1 MNKKALLPLI
11 GLFLLVTGIVLPGS
25 AHAQISEGGTP
36 TSFKYQNTLKSDLPT
51 VQIPINF
58 SVEDLK
64 TVDRWQVSQGAPLK
78 VGVLLPT
85 DLTIDNAGS
94 WNTLPDGKRV
104 WRLQVQ
110 AKDAI
115 ALMLS
120 FRDFYIPENGK
131 LFIYS
136 SDKTHLIGA
145 FTHHTNPPT
154 KEYATEFLAGDKIIL
169 EYEAGISE
177 NEHPRIAIDAVGYGY
192 NHLHVSRTMADTG
205 PGTSGSCMVN
215 INCEEGE
222 AWQTEKNGVCQMTL
236 PIGNYIYICSGA
248 LVNNT
253 AEDLKPYILS
263 AFHCID
269 LDIPVTEKNLN
280 KYTFYFH
287 FEHTGCENN
296 SSIASY
302 RTITGC
308 KKIAGIPLDGG
319 LDGLL
324 LLLNQTIPEHYNA
337 YYNGWDRSNTAA
349 QSGVGIHHP
358 SGDYMKISTFNKV
371 ARTSTWY
378 GIDNI
383 KGAPNAHWNVVFE
396 QTANGHAVTEGGS
409 SGSPLFNQNKQIV
422 GTLSG
427 GSSSCEKPNGANTYG
442 KLYYHWDQYPN
453 KDNTSRM
460 DIYLDPNHTG
470 KTQLAGRYATA
481 PKAMPTD
488 LTSVYQNGEVLLKW
502 KAPVS
507 ASEKP
512 EQYNVYRNNILIGR
526 TFSTSYI
533 DKEPETGIQSYSVS
547 ASYTDNKESAV
558 ATTSI
563 YVYEL
568 KIPTDV
574 TTSTDGKNILVKWKE
589 PIYQQMIYWGN
600 GTTYLSL
607 GFKQPFYFGQRWN
620 KEDLKPLHGH
630 LVESVSFIPTSG
642 SSYTLNIIQG
652 KRKYVQKLTNLPFDK
667 LIEIPLKEPF
677 VIDASQELII
687 AFHAEAKLSTA
698 YPAVMD
704 EGPAVNGK
712 GNLISFDGETWEY
725 LYEPSENENENE
737 NYDFNFFLAAT
748 VSSKTKDIPTIKTA
762 SNDTTLLSKSSAMP
776 ILTRISEVG
785 SSLRSS
791 QASAF
796 PTITGYNIYR
806 NGSKIGNVP
815 NKFITQYID
824 KQAPTGSILY
834 QVSTLYG
841 KDESKKAD
849 ADKEVNVGNEKIIL
863 SETTI
868 SPTVFTDQVEL
879 FGNEKVDLLEVIT
892 LDGKTIIRQKNPG
905 KIVYTG
911 SLSSGIYIFRIH
923 TDGKAKTMKAQKIN

>member
-319 LDGLL
+319 SDGLL

-600 GTTYLSL
+600 GYLSL

-725 LYEPSENENENE
+725 LYEPSENENEN
-737 NYDFNFFLAAT
+737 YDFNFFLAAT

-796 PTITGYNIYR
+796 PTITDYNIYR

-892 LDGKTIIRQKNPG
+892 LDGKTVIRQKNPG

>member
-25 AHAQISEGGTP
+25 VHAQISEGGTP

-319 LDGLL
+319 SDGLL

-574 TTSTDGKNILVKWKE
+574 TTSTDGKNILVKWKG

-600 GTTYLSL
+600 GTAYLSL

-652 KRKYVQKLTNLPFDK
+652 KRKYIQKLTNLPFDK

-725 LYEPSENENENE
+725 LYEPSENEN
-737 NYDFNFFLAAT
+737 YDFDFFLAAT

-892 LDGKTIIRQKNPG
+892 LDGKTVIRQKTPG

>member
-222 AWQTEKNGVCQMTL
+222 AWQTEKNGICQMTL

-269 LDIPVTEKNLN
+269 LDIPVTE
-280 KYTFYFH
+280 
-287 FEHTGCENN
+287 
-296 SSIASY
+296 
-302 RTITGC
+302 
-308 KKIAGIPLDGG
+308 
-319 LDGLL
+319 
-324 LLLNQTIPEHYNA
+324 
-337 YYNGWDRSNTAA
+337 
-349 QSGVGIHHP
+349 
-358 SGDYMKISTFNKV
+358 
-371 ARTSTWY
+371 
-378 GIDNI
+378 
-383 KGAPNAHWNVVFE
+383 
-396 QTANGHAVTEGGS
+396 
-409 SGSPLFNQNKQIV
+409 
-422 GTLSG
+422 
-427 GSSSCEKPNGANTYG
+427 
-442 KLYYHWDQYPN
+442 
-453 KDNTSRM
+453 
-460 DIYLDPNHTG
+460 
-470 KTQLAGRYATA
+470 
-481 PKAMPTD
+481 
-488 LTSVYQNGEVLLKW
+488 
-502 KAPVS
+502 
-507 ASEKP
+507 
-512 EQYNVYRNNILIGR
+512 
-526 TFSTSYI
+526 
-533 DKEPETGIQSYSVS
+533 
-547 ASYTDNKESAV
+547 
-558 ATTSI
+558 
-563 YVYEL
+563 
-568 KIPTDV
+568 
-574 TTSTDGKNILVKWKE
+574 
-589 PIYQQMIYWGN
+589 
-600 GTTYLSL
+600 
-607 GFKQPFYFGQRWN
+607 
-620 KEDLKPLHGH
+620 
-630 LVESVSFIPTSG
+630 
-642 SSYTLNIIQG
+642 
-652 KRKYVQKLTNLPFDK
+652 KLTNLPFDK

-725 LYEPSENENENE
+725 LYEPSENEN
-737 NYDFNFFLAAT
+737 YDFNFFLAAT
-748 VSSKTKDIPTIKTA
+748 VSSKTKDIPTIKTV

-892 LDGKTIIRQKNPG
+892 LDGKTVIRQKNPG

>member
-319 LDGLL
+319 SDGLL

-725 LYEPSENENENE
+725 LYEPSENENEN
-737 NYDFNFFLAAT
+737 YDFNFFLAAT

-892 LDGKTIIRQKNPG
+892 LDGKTVIRQKNPG

>member
-25 AHAQISEGGTP
+25 AYAQISEGGTP

-120 FRDFYIPENGK
+120 FRDFYIPE
-131 LFIYS
+131 
-136 SDKTHLIGA
+136 
-145 FTHHTNPPT
+145 
-154 KEYATEFLAGDKIIL
+154 
-169 EYEAGISE
+169 
-177 NEHPRIAIDAVGYGY
+177 
-192 NHLHVSRTMADTG
+192 
-205 PGTSGSCMVN
+205 
-215 INCEEGE
+215 
-222 AWQTEKNGVCQMTL
+222 
-236 PIGNYIYICSGA
+236 
-248 LVNNT
+248 
-253 AEDLKPYILS
+253 
-263 AFHCID
+263 
-269 LDIPVTEKNLN
+269 
-280 KYTFYFH
+280 
-287 FEHTGCENN
+287 
-296 SSIASY
+296 
-302 RTITGC
+302 
-308 KKIAGIPLDGG
+308 
-319 LDGLL
+319 
-324 LLLNQTIPEHYNA
+324 
-337 YYNGWDRSNTAA
+337 
-349 QSGVGIHHP
+349 
-358 SGDYMKISTFNKV
+358 
-371 ARTSTWY
+371 
-378 GIDNI
+378 
-383 KGAPNAHWNVVFE
+383 
-396 QTANGHAVTEGGS
+396 
-409 SGSPLFNQNKQIV
+409 
-422 GTLSG
+422 
-427 GSSSCEKPNGANTYG
+427 
-442 KLYYHWDQYPN
+442 
-453 KDNTSRM
+453 
-460 DIYLDPNHTG
+460 
-470 KTQLAGRYATA
+470 
-481 PKAMPTD
+481 KAMPTD

-600 GTTYLSL
+600 GTAYLSL

-652 KRKYVQKLTNLPFDK
+652 KRKYVQTLTNLPFDK

-704 EGPAVNGK
+704 GGPAVNGK

-725 LYEPSENENENE
+725 LYEPSENENE

-892 LDGKTIIRQKNPG
+892 LDGKTVIRQKNPG